1 MKKRSE
7 RESGRVGI
15 LRGFP
20 DSPHSE
26 EFEVADRQSLGLEQQ
41 VAQVLVADP
50 ERHGDRRGGDLGPPS
65 RPCVSSS
72 NWRENDW
79 GPAVLSD
86 YRYSVTSCRFR
97 SPAYRPAPQQT
108 TAFAAARFGGDL
120 PEGRLGG
127 VSECA
132 TTPELRAF
140 GLREAVTGFGMC
152 GARNWIDSTV

>member
-20 DSPHSE
+20 DLPHSE

-72 NWRENDW
+72 NWRGNDW

-86 YRYSVTSCRFR
+86 YRYQVITPSGKPTATHLSRATFR
-97 SPAYRPAPQQT
+97 IGEDLTGADWTLPTRPFPGSFRPAALLRDDNAST
-108 TAFAAARFGGDL
+108 CTLFHFRDRRF
-120 PEGRLGG
+120 
-127 VSECA
+127 
-132 TTPELRAF
+132 T
-140 GLREAVTGFGMC
+140 
-152 GARNWIDSTV
+152 

>member
-26 EFEVADRQSLGLEQQ
+26 EFEVADRQSLGLQQQ

-86 YRYSVTSCRFR
+86 YRYQVLTLPRWPMRATVRGESTFCPV
-97 SPAYRPAPQQT
+97 
-108 TAFAAARFGGDL
+108 GG
-120 PEGRLGG
+120 
-127 VSECA
+127 
-132 TTPELRAF
+132 
-140 GLREAVTGFGMC
+140 
-152 GARNWIDSTV
+152 NW

>member
-72 NWRENDW
+72 NWRGNDW

-86 YRYSVTSCRFR
+86 YRLIRHIVPLPVAGVPSC
-97 SPAYRPAPQQT
+97 
-108 TAFAAARFGGDL
+108 AAAND
-120 PEGRLGG
+120 G
-127 VSECA
+127 VRRR
-132 TTPELRAF
+132 PF
-140 GLREAVTGFGMC
+140 WG
-152 GARNWIDSTV
+152 

>member
-86 YRYSVTSCRFR
+86 YRYQVLTLPRWPMRATVRGESTFCPV
-97 SPAYRPAPQQT
+97 
-108 TAFAAARFGGDL
+108 GG
-120 PEGRLGG
+120 
-127 VSECA
+127 
-132 TTPELRAF
+132 
-140 GLREAVTGFGMC
+140 
-152 GARNWIDSTV
+152 NW